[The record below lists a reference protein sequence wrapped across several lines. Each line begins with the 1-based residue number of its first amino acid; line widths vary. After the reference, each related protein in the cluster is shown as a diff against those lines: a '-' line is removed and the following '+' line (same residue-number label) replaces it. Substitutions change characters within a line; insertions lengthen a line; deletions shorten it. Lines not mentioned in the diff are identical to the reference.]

1 MTTTNFKTNNKDLG
15 EIFYARTNV
24 DPQINFNTNYII
36 HNTNQNTNID
46 LKELFYPYIHG
57 NKAQLTNFKT
67 NNTDLNE
74 LFQNIN
80 IPPILQYTI
89 SDQTKYTVVTNN
101 NNTQF
106 TFVFADY
113 ILPLTTNPEIGTSS
127 TSNSI
132 TFEQEVT
139 ATITII
145 SGGGGGGS
153 NDLAKS
159 DGGGA
164 GQGGETHT
172 SQYTINENQPINI
185 VTGASGIGGIGGAD
199 YNGKNGGSSIVTISQ
214 ATYAVLGGVGGIGS
228 DSGGGSGGSGSGNGG
243 YGGYGG
249 TSSVSDGENG
259 GIGQSVNSIFDNS
272 IVWYFGGGGG
282 GGSSYHQQGS
292 SKGGQGGG
300 GGAGQGQ
307 EGNDNLEYNGP
318 NGIYYPKDPSIGKN
332 YKSGYPGTGG
342 GGAGGNGDWNQ
353 NLNPGGNGGSG
364 IIIIQISL

>member
-113 ILPLTTNPEIGTSS
+113 MDTPSTTNPVIGTKS
-127 TSNSI
+127 TNNSI
-132 TFEQEVT
+132 TFTQEVT
-139 ATITII
+139 AIITII
-145 SGGGGGGS
+145 GGGGGGGS
-153 NDLAKS
+153 NLGNTN
-159 DGGGA
+159 GGGG
-164 GQGGETHT
+164 GQGGNLHRFKHTIIENETI
-172 SQYTINENQPINI
+172 SIS
-185 VTGASGIGGIGGAD
+185 TGVSGNSGIVETGGYGGT
-199 YNGKNGGSSIVTISQ
+199 STVTISQ
-214 ATYAVLGGVGGIGS
+214 TIHSSLGGAGGAFPDYWS
-228 DSGGGSGGSGSGNGG
+228 DSGGSGGSGSGNGG
-243 YGGYGG
+243 NGGIGG
-249 TSSVSDGENG
+249 GNYDGENG
-259 GIGQSVNSIFDNS
+259 FIGKNVNSIFDNS

-282 GGSSYHQQGS
+282 GGSRAAEGGG

-300 GGAGQGQ
+300 GSGGDKQS
-307 EGNDNLEYNGP
+307 GNDNLEYNGP
-318 NGIYYPKDPSIGKN
+318 NGIYYPKEPASGTN
-332 YKSGYPGTGG
+332 YQSGYPGTGG